1 MKKIKFGIVGSGLWG
16 QTHAEAYNAHPMAE
30 LTAVCDVIE
39 EKAKS
44 FADAFGVEKVYNSA
58 ADLVRNADIDAVAIV
73 TPDFAHCGPIVQ
85 AAEAGKHIIVEK
97 PLATNRKDIR
107 TIVKAV
113 GDAGIKFMV
122 DFHTRWSP
130 PIFLARKDIR
140 EGKLGR
146 VLSAYFRLNDTVMV
160 PTEMLSWAAKSSV
173 LWFLGSHTVDT
184 LRFLLQDEV
193 KRVYC
198 VSRSGHLKGMG
209 VDVAD
214 LYQSILEFES
224 GAVATIENSWIIPN
238 SCPKV
243 NDIKVNI
250 TGTKGM
256 FNMDLTNNQAVER
269 YLESSSDHPDFLVKT
284 RIQEKPVG
292 FAYESIRSF
301 VDALANDKPVL
312 SNLEDG
318 IKVSQVIFALFESA
332 ESGRPVDVDYKV

>member
-1 MKKIKFGIVGSGLWG
+1 MKKIRFGIVGSGLWG
-16 QTHAEAYNAHPMAE
+16 RTHAEAYNAHPLAE
-30 LTAVCDVIE
+30 LTAVCDVVE

-44 FADAFGVEKVYNSA
+44 FADAFGVEKVYNNT

-73 TPDFAHCGPIVQ
+73 TPDFAHCEPIVQ

-97 PLATNRKDIR
+97 PLATSRKDIR
-107 TIVKAV
+107 AIVTAV

-130 PIFLARKDIR
+130 PIFLAHKDIR

-146 VLSAYFRLNDTVMV
+146 VLSAYYRLNDTVMV
-160 PTEMLSWAAKSSV
+160 PTKMLSWAAKSSV

-193 KRVYC
+193 KKVYC
-198 VSRSGHLKGMG
+198 VSRSGRLKDMG
-209 VDVAD
+209 VDAVD
-214 LYQSILEFES
+214 IYQSILEFES
-224 GAVATIENSWIIPN
+224 GAIATIENSWIIPN

-284 RIQEKPVG
+284 RVQEKPVG
-292 FAYESIRSF
+292 FAYESICSF
-301 VDALANDKPVL
+301 VDALAHDKPVL
-312 SNLEDG
+312 SSLEDG